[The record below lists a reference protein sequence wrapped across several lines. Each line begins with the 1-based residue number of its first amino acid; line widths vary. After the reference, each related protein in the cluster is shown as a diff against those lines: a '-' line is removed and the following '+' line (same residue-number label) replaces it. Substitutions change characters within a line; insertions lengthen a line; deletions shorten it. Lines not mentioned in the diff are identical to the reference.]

1 VDQQVFLPSSNCM
14 HGRVQYSSNGS
25 FATSTST
32 GPIRLFVIAGNC
44 SGLHPRDIPI
54 DNKWTDREYWT
65 LLLPCL
71 FGHQYRMCLP
81 CVCLRSLLPSDS
93 KGSLFPTTLV
103 PNSFGRAQVGP
114 TYVFCKVI
122 IRRTKVSPPLSTF
135 KASIL
140 PAKASEETSEKMEGL
155 VSFQPFPSSVIQ
167 RRFSTVYLHRLTR
180 SSSSSSCAPLRA
192 QQSGITGGSESVS
205 SALEGKV
212 SEQEVVI
219 YQDEVVASQGIRIRR
234 RPPTGPPLHYV
245 GPFEFRL
252 QNEGNT
258 PRNILE
264 EIVWNKDKEVTLMKE
279 KRPLYTLKKALET
292 VPPPRDFIGALRS
305 AHQRTGLPGLIA
317 EVKKASPSRGIL
329 REDFDPVAIAQ
340 AYEKGG
346 AACLSVLT
354 DEKYFKGSFENLQ
367 AIREAGVK
375 CPLLCKEFIIEAW
388 QIYYGRSKGA
398 DAVLLI
404 ASVLPDLD
412 IKYMIKICKI
422 LGMATLVEVHD
433 EREMDRVLAIEG
445 VELIGINNRNL
456 EAFEVDIGITKR
468 LLEGE
473 RGELI
478 RQKDIL
484 VVGESGLFTPEDIA
498 FVQEAGV
505 KAVLVGESLVKQSDP
520 GQGISALFGR
530 DVSG

>member
-1 VDQQVFLPSSNCM
+1 
-14 HGRVQYSSNGS
+14 
-25 FATSTST
+25 
-32 GPIRLFVIAGNC
+32 
-44 SGLHPRDIPI
+44 
-54 DNKWTDREYWT
+54 
-65 LLLPCL
+65 
-71 FGHQYRMCLP
+71 
-81 CVCLRSLLPSDS
+81 
-93 KGSLFPTTLV
+93 
-103 PNSFGRAQVGP
+103 
-114 TYVFCKVI
+114 
-122 IRRTKVSPPLSTF
+122 
-135 KASIL
+135 
-140 PAKASEETSEKMEGL
+140 MEGL

-167 RRFSTVYLHRLTR
+167 RRLSTVYLTTR
-180 SSSSSSCAPLRA
+180 YPSSSSSSCAPPLRA

-205 SALEGKV
+205 SALEGKA
-212 SEQEVVI
+212 SEQEVGML
-219 YQDEVVASQGIRIRR
+219 YQDEVVSSQGIRIRR

-264 EIVWNKDKEVTLMKE
+264 EIVWHKDKEVTLMKE
-279 KRPLYTLKKALET
+279 KRPLYTLKKALEN

-367 AIREAGVK
+367 AIRDAGVK
-375 CPLLCKEFIIEAW
+375 CPLLCKEFIVEAW

-412 IKYMIKICKI
+412 IKYMLKICKI

-456 EAFEVDIGITKR
+456 ETFEVDIGITKR